1 MTEEARKILI
11 ERLQA
16 LDGETVLR
24 LILDFQGEQ
33 LLTSEFAEHCVEE
46 GAVDADGLGLDDE
59 VGDEEEAEEGE

>member
-1 MTEEARKILI
+1 MTEDAKKILI
-11 ERLQA
+11 EKLQA

-24 LILDFQGEQ
+24 LLLDFHGEQ

-59 VGDEEEAEEGE
+59 EDDDEDNEGE

>member
-33 LLTSEFAEHCVEE
+33 LLTTEFAEHCVEE
-46 GAVDADGLGLDDE
+46 GAVDADGLGLDDD
-59 VGDEEEAEEGE
+59 DEDNEGE

>member
-59 VGDEEEAEEGE
+59 VGDEEDAEEGE

>member
-1 MTEEARKILI
+1 MTEPTKRTLI
-11 ERLQA
+11 GKLQA